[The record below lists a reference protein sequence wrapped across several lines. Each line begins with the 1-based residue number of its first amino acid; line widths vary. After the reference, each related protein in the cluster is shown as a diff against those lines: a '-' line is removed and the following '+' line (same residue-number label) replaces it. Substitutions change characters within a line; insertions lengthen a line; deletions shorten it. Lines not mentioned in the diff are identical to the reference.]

1 MIIKICGMREPD
13 NIRAI
18 SQTGVTWMGM
28 IFWPKSSRYVSDL
41 SVADAIPEGITRV
54 GVFVNQSQDEIADI
68 AKKCNL
74 DIIQLHGSESATYI
88 KDLRTMLPENYKV
101 MKAISVEDAE
111 DIGKAADYESATSS
125 PIADILLFDTK
136 CKTVGGSGKQF
147 DWSVLDGYNGSLPFL
162 LSGGIGPDDTGKL
175 ASYQH
180 PKMIGI
186 DINSRFET
194 APGIKAP
201 APIAAFVKEVS
212 PYIPLQNPTKKKLN
226 SHE

>member
-1 MIIKICGMREPD
+1 MREPE
-13 NIRAI
+13 NICAI
-18 SQTGVTWMGM
+18 SQTGITWMGM

-41 SVADAIPEGITRV
+41 SAADYIPDGITRV

-88 KDLRTMLPENYKV
+88 KDLRTMLPENCKV

-147 DWSVLDGYNGSLPFL
+147 EWSVLDGYNGSLPFL
-162 LSGGIGPDDTGKL
+162 LSGGIGPDDTEKL

-186 DINSRFET
+186 DINSRFEL
-194 APGIKAP
+194 AP
-201 APIAAFVKEVS
+201 ALKDAPALSVFIKK
-212 PYIPLQNPTKKKLN
+212 IPLQNPTKLYPTLQKKIK
-226 SHE
+226 

>member
-88 KDLRTMLPENYKV
+88 KDLRTMLPENCKV
-101 MKAISVEDAE
+101 MKAISVSDAN
-111 DIGKAADYESATSS
+111 DVKKADSYADVV
-125 PIADILLFDTK
+125 DILLFDTK
-136 CKTVGGSGKQF
+136 CQTVGGSGKQF
-147 DWSVLDGYNGSLPFL
+147 DWSVLDGYNGDLPFL
-162 LSGGIGPDDTGKL
+162 LSGGIGPEDAERL
-175 ASYQH
+175 ASFHH

-186 DINSRFET
+186 DLNSRFET
-194 APGIKAP
+194 ATGIKAA
-201 APIAAFVKEVS
+201 APLASFIKEVS
-212 PYIPLQNPTKKKLN
+212 SHPTSLTPTYKKKEN
-226 SHE
+226 YE

>member
-1 MIIKICGMREPD
+1 MIIKICGRREPD
-13 NIRAI
+13 KIRDVAK
-18 SQTGVTWMGM
+18 TGVTWMGM

-88 KDLRTMLPENYKV
+88 KDLRTMLPENCKV

-162 LSGGIGPDDTGKL
+162 LSGGIGPDDTEKL

>member
-88 KDLRTMLPENYKV
+88 KDLRTMLPENCKV

-147 DWSVLDGYNGSLPFL
+147 D
-162 LSGGIGPDDTGKL
+162 
-175 ASYQH
+175 
-180 PKMIGI
+180 
-186 DINSRFET
+186 
-194 APGIKAP
+194 
-201 APIAAFVKEVS
+201 
-212 PYIPLQNPTKKKLN
+212 
-226 SHE
+226 